1 LLEELN
7 ELLGVVKE
15 MSELA
20 NLFRDLRSDMKR
32 LIEALAVL
40 NNHLSK
46 LETFT
51 DPIAKLTRQLE
62 EANRNIKSLTDLLKE
77 LSK

>member
-1 LLEELN
+1 
-7 ELLGVVKE
+7 

-20 NLFRDLRSDMKR
+20 NLFRDLRSDMKK

-51 DPIAKLTRQLE
+51 ESIAKLTMQLE
-62 EANRNIKSLTDLLKE
+62 EANRSIKSLTDMLKE

>member
-1 LLEELN
+1 
-7 ELLGVVKE
+7 

-20 NLFRDLRSDMKR
+20 NLFRDLRSDMKK

-46 LETFT
+46 LETFAES
-51 DPIAKLTRQLE
+51 IAKLTMQLE
-62 EANRNIKSLTDLLKE
+62 EANRSIKSLTDMLKE

>member
-1 LLEELN
+1 
-7 ELLGVVKE
+7 

-20 NLFRDLRSDMKR
+20 NLFKDLRSDMKK

-51 DPIAKLTRQLE
+51 ESIAKLTRQLE
-62 EANRNIKSLTDLLKE
+62 EANRSIKSLTDMLRE

>member
-1 LLEELN
+1 
-7 ELLGVVKE
+7 

-20 NLFRDLRSDMKR
+20 NLFRDLRSDMKK
-32 LIEALAVL
+32 LIEALVVL

-46 LETFT
+46 LETLT
-51 DPIAKLTRQLE
+51 ESIAKLTRQLE
-62 EANRNIKSLTDLLKE
+62 EANRSIESLTDMLKE

>member
-1 LLEELN
+1 
-7 ELLGVVKE
+7 

-20 NLFRDLRSDMKR
+20 NLFKDLRSDMKK
-32 LIEALAVL
+32 LIETLTTL

-51 DPIAKLTRQLE
+51 GSITKLTIELE
-62 EANRNIKSLTDLLKE
+62 EANRSIKSLTDMLKE
-77 LSK
+77 LVK

>member
-1 LLEELN
+1 
-7 ELLGVVKE
+7 
-15 MSELA
+15 MSDLA
-20 NLFRDLRSDMKR
+20 NLFRDLRSDMKK
-32 LIEALAVL
+32 LIESLAVL

-51 DPIAKLTRQLE
+51 ESIAKLTRQLE
-62 EANRNIKSLTDLLKE
+62 EANRSIKSLTDMLKE

>member
-1 LLEELN
+1 
-7 ELLGVVKE
+7 

-20 NLFRDLRSDMKR
+20 NLFRDLRSDMKK

-51 DPIAKLTRQLE
+51 ESIAKLTMQLE
-62 EANRNIKSLTDLLKE
+62 EANQSIKSLTDMLKE

>member
-1 LLEELN
+1 MFEELN
-7 ELLGVVKE
+7 ELVGVVKE

-20 NLFRDLRSDMKR
+20 NLFRDLRSDMKK
-32 LIEALAVL
+32 LIEALGVL

-51 DPIAKLTRQLE
+51 ESIAKLTRQLE
-62 EANRNIKSLTDLLKE
+62 EANRSIKTLTDLLKE
-77 LSK
+77 LGK

>member
-1 LLEELN
+1 
-7 ELLGVVKE
+7 

-20 NLFRDLRSDMKR
+20 NLFKDLRSDMKK

-51 DPIAKLTRQLE
+51 ESIAKLTMQLE
-62 EANRNIKSLTDLLKE
+62 EANRSIKSLTDMLKE

>member
-1 LLEELN
+1 M
-7 ELLGVVKE
+7 KE

-20 NLFRDLRSDMKR
+20 NLFRDLRGDMKK
-32 LIEALAVL
+32 LIETLAAL

-46 LETFT
+46 LETFAESV
-51 DPIAKLTRQLE
+51 AKLTRELE
-62 EANRNIKSLTDLLKE
+62 EANRNIKSLTDMFKE